1 MNIKVTLVEFM
12 GDRTVSSKRLWDVA
26 EGQICMNVQNVHH
39 VNAKDHF
46 WCDLSVPELVQRCA
60 ETSPKT
66 KRGKGFALQEE
77 FCDFGGG

>member
-1 MNIKVTLVEFM
+1 MTMLCHKDKVISAFMNIKVTLVEFM

-46 WCDLSVPELVQRCA
+46 
-60 ETSPKT
+60 
-66 KRGKGFALQEE
+66 
-77 FCDFGGG
+77 